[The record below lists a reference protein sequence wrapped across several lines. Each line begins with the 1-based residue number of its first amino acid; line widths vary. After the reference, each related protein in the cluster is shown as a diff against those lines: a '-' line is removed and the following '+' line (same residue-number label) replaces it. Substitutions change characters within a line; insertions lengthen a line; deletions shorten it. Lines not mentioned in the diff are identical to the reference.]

1 MRQSIRSFA
10 VLFALV
16 LGSCVQQSPTAPVQP
31 PADLGLT
38 GSVEEGLSPMIGLLT
53 CDPLPYQLVKQKVG
67 SGGGKVTVGPHTL
80 VIPRGALRR
89 EALITAEIFPDSA
102 SSVRF
107 TPEGLRFAKPATV
120 TLSYAHCQGA
130 TALIPKRV
138 AYTTDLLAI
147 LEYLDSRDDAR
158 RQRVSANLDH
168 FSRYAV
174 AW

>member
-1 MRQSIRSFA
+1 MRQFIRSFA

-16 LGSCVQQSPTAPVQP
+16 LGSCMQQSPTAPTEAP
-31 PADLGLT
+31 DLGLI
-38 GSVEEGLSPMIGLLT
+38 GAVEGVLAPVVGLLT
-53 CDPLPYQLVKQKVG
+53 CDPLPYQVVSQKVG
-67 SGGGKVTVGPHTL
+67 SGGGKIAVGPHTL

-89 EALITAEIFPDSA
+89 ETLITAEIFPDMA

-107 TPEGLRFAKPATV
+107 TPEGLTFAKPATV

-130 TALIPKRV
+130 TALLSKRV

-158 RQRVSANLDH
+158 RKRVSANLDH

>member
-16 LGSCVQQSPTAPVQP
+16 LGSCMQQSPTAPVQP
-31 PADLGLT
+31 PAELGLIGT
-38 GSVEEGLSPMIGLLT
+38 VEGTLAPVTGLLS
-53 CDPLPYQLVKQKVG
+53 CEPLPYQLVSQKVG

-89 EALITAEIFPDSA
+89 ETLITAEIFPDNA

-107 TPEGLRFAKPATV
+107 TPEGLTFAKPAKV
-120 TLSYAHCQGA
+120 TLSYAHCDGA
-130 TALIPKRV
+130 LSLLPKQV

-158 RQRVSANLDH
+158 RQQVSAALNH

>member
-10 VLFALV
+10 VLFVLV
-16 LGSCVQQSPTAPVQP
+16 LGSCMQQPPTAPTESP
-31 PADLGLT
+31 DLSLIGA
-38 GSVEEGLSPMIGLLT
+38 VEGVLAPVVGLLT
-53 CDPLPYQLVKQKVG
+53 CEPLPYQVVRQQVG
-67 SGGGKVTVGPHTL
+67 SGGGKITVGPHTL

-89 EALITAEIFPDSA
+89 ETLITAEILSDNA

-107 TPEGLRFAKPATV
+107 TPAGLTFAKSATV
-120 TLSYAHCQGA
+120 TLSYAHCQGV
-130 TALIPKRV
+130 TALLPKRV

-147 LEYLDSRDDAR
+147 LKYLDSRDDAR
-158 RQRVSANLDH
+158 RKRVSANLDH